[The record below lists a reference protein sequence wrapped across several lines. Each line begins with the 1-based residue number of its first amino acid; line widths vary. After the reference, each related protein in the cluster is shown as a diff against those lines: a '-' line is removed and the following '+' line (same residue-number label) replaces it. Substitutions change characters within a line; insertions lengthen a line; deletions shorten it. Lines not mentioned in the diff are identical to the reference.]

1 MRNDTAWML
10 TAIAVIIAGSGIALG
25 LLLYRL
31 VVG

>member
-1 MRNDTAWML
+1 MRDDAALMI
-10 TAIAVIIAGSGIALG
+10 TAIALIIAGSGIALG